1 MVEEILEALKNKEL
15 TLSCAESLTGGLFSS
30 TICSVSGASKVFK
43 GGVVTYWTEIKNQVI
58 NVPQEIID
66 EYGVVSNECASYMAR
81 GVKDLFKTDISISF
95 TGNAGPS
102 SLEGKPVGLVYI
114 GICFNDITM
123 SFEYN
128 FEGNRNEI
136 RKQCVEEGIK
146 KIYEIL

>member
-1 MVEEILEALKNKEL
+1 MVEELLEALKNKEL

-43 GGVVTYWTEIKNQVI
+43 GGVVTYWSEIKNQVI

-66 EYGVVSNECASYMAR
+66 EYGVVSNECASYMAK

-114 GICFNDITM
+114 GISTLYFLENEFINFFDGSSPDLRYSSSI
-123 SFEYN
+123 SF
-128 FEGNRNEI
+128 FRA
-136 RKQCVEEGIK
+136 R
-146 KIYEIL
+146 

>member
-1 MVEEILEALKNKEL
+1 MQELIDILRNKEL
-15 TLSCAESLTGGLFSS
+15 TISCAESLTAGLFAS
-30 TICSVSGASKVFK
+30 TMGEYSGVSKVFK
-43 GGVVTYWTEIKNQVI
+43 GGVVSYWSEIKQSVL
-58 NVPQEIID
+58 NVPESVILSS
-66 EYGVVSNECASYMAR
+66 GVVSSECASYMAR
-81 GVKDLFKTDISISF
+81 GVKELFNTDVSVSF

>member
-114 GICFNDITM
+114 GICLNDITM
-123 SFEYN
+123 SFED
-128 FEGNRNEI
+128 NRNEI
-136 RKQCVEEGIK
+136 RKQCVKEGIK